1 MHFVLIDKCLSL
13 SPEINEDE
21 SHKEQKLPCVQNT
34 DDIVDLSSNEKA
46 EKRTDPALSPRY
58 FMSLLTLSTSSISYQ
73 RSGKSP
79 PVIVNLL
86 ISLFS
91 SICFSSCLLKLFC

>member
-34 DDIVDLSSNEKA
+34 DDIVDRSSNEKA

-58 FMSLLTLSTSSISYQ
+58 FMYLYSLCLHLLSVTK
-73 RSGKSP
+73 G
-79 PVIVNLL
+79 VGNLHL
-86 ISLFS
+86 
-91 SICFSSCLLKLFC
+91 